1 MFIAELTSVL
11 QSLKVH
17 EVRLGDVNNILTIRS
32 YLMNRVSLKGVGVNA
47 GAFALPWFILAPPP
61 PWVPVNINILTLAP
75 PLFINTHFAPPPWKK
90 FLNEGRMN
98 SAIWSA
104 NYLQ

>member
-1 MFIAELTSVL
+1 MSPIIHKLHSPGGSVFSMFIAELTSVL

-47 GAFALPWFILAPPP
+47 GAFALP
-61 PWVPVNINILTLAP
+61 
-75 PLFINTHFAPPPWKK
+75 
-90 FLNEGRMN
+90 
-98 SAIWSA
+98 
-104 NYLQ
+104 